1 MWIQNFIDYL
11 RYERNLS
18 ERTVSEYQA
27 DLEAFKRFYVALDEN
42 YDWQSVD
49 GSVVREWML
58 HMMEDGQRA
67 SSVSRRLS
75 ALRTFYKFLLQR
87 GLTDHDP
94 VHSVSSPKKERALPT
109 YLREA
114 ELNRLLDGT
123 DIFPEGYV
131 GVRDRMI
138 ILMFYSTGI
147 RRAELVGMN
156 LQDVDV
162 HLRQIKVTGKRNK
175 QRLIPYGAEME
186 ADLQLYCEAR
196 AAFCKQHSSSDA
208 LFLDERTGERIEA
221 PKVWRIVHKYLTLVT
236 TQKKRSPHV
245 LRHTFATSLLNHHA
259 DLQSVKELL
268 GHESLSTTEIYT
280 HTSFEEL
287 KELYKQAHPRAT
299 EKGGNYGH

>member
-27 DLEAFKRFYVALDEN
+27 DLEAFERFYVALDEN

-58 HMMEDGQRA
+58 HMMENGQRA

-186 ADLQLYCEAR
+186 ADLHLYCEAR
-196 AAFCKQHSSSDA
+196 KAFCKQHSECDA

>member
-58 HMMEDGQRA
+58 HMMENGQRA

>member
-18 ERTVSEYQA
+18 ERTVLEYQA
-27 DLEAFKRFYVALDEN
+27 DLEAFERFYVALDEN

-58 HMMEDGQRA
+58 RMMENGQRA

-196 AAFCKQHSSSDA
+196 KAFSKQHYECDA

>member
-186 ADLQLYCEAR
+186 AYLQLYCEAR

>member
-259 DLQSVKELL
+259 ALQSVKELPFFNDTA
-268 GHESLSTTEIYT
+268 TTEIYT

>member
-27 DLEAFKRFYVALDEN
+27 DLEAFERFYVALDEN

-58 HMMEDGQRA
+58 HMMENGQRA

>member
-196 AAFCKQHSSSDA
+196 KAFSKQHSECDA

>member
-58 HMMEDGQRA
+58 HMMENGQRA

-196 AAFCKQHSSSDA
+196 KAFSKQHSECDA

>member
-1 MWIQNFIDYL
+1 MWVQNFIDYL

-18 ERTVSEYQA
+18 GRTVSEYQA
-27 DLEAFKRFYVALDEN
+27 DLEAFERFYVGLDEN
-42 YDWQSVD
+42 YGWQSVD

-58 HMMEDGQRA
+58 HMMENGQRA

-94 VHSVSSPKKERALPT
+94 VHSISSPKKERALPT
-109 YLREA
+109 CLREA

-123 DIFPEGYV
+123 DIFPDGYV

-156 LQDVDV
+156 VQDVDV
-162 HLRQIKVTGKRNK
+162 HLRHIKVTGKRNK
-175 QRLIPYGAEME
+175 QRLIPYGTEME
-186 ADLQLYCEAR
+186 EDLHMYCEAR
-196 AAFCKQHSSSDA
+196 TAFCKQFPECDA
-208 LFLDERTGERIEA
+208 LFLDERKGVRIKAE
-221 PKVWRIVHKYLTLVT
+221 KVWRIVHKYLTLVT

-287 KELYKQAHPRAT
+287 KELYKQAHPRAI

>member
-58 HMMEDGQRA
+58 HMMENGQRA

-87 GLTDHDP
+87 GLTDYDP

>member
-196 AAFCKQHSSSDA
+196 AVFCKQHSSSDA

>member
-1 MWIQNFIDYL
+1 MWIRNFIDYL

-58 HMMEDGQRA
+58 RMMEDGQRA

-87 GLTDHDP
+87 GLTDYDP

>member
-75 ALRTFYKFLLQR
+75 AIRTFYKFLLQR

-196 AAFCKQHSSSDA
+196 KAFSKQHSECDA